1 MAGVGGS
8 VTTGI
13 GAQMPNSGWLYRFFE
28 WIQVC
33 LVISSGLKSLCVA
46 RPGLTSHSAPW
57 LVSPHLESCSCM
69 PLHFDFSPGYSLACA
84 SD

>member
-13 GAQMPNSGWLYRFFE
+13 GAQMPTSGWLYRFFE

-33 LVISSGLKSLCVA
+33 LVLNAGLCCLCGA
-46 RPGLTSHSAPW
+46 RAGIAQYT
-57 LVSPHLESCSCM
+57 M
-69 PLHFDFSPGYSLACA
+69 A
-84 SD
+84 S